1 VEKFFLRGT
10 TVKQHDFARRAAAL
24 VLVCLA
30 GFSYASAAQAQRPGA
45 PPAAP
50 PATGQATEE
59 SPNDLFVNVGKS
71 VIIDSSLPI
80 QRVSVG
86 FGEIAEATAV
96 GPQEVLVNGKGPGQ
110 TSLIIWQQGGS
121 KLFFDITVQPS
132 RFASDARLE
141 TLRRQF
147 SKELPG
153 QKIEPAVEND
163 LIFLRGSVK
172 NLTSADR
179 AMAIASSMGKTVN
192 LLYVDVP
199 APEAQILL
207 KVKFASVDR
216 NLSTQLGMNL
226 FSLGATNT
234 IGSATTGQ
242 YQSIPGFNFQG
253 FSTKGNQNVPAT
265 VQNYTLSSALNLF
278 FFRPDLDLGATI
290 QALQTR
296 GLLEVLAEPN
306 VLSQNG
312 KQASF
317 LAGGEFPYPVVQ
329 GGSTGGTTAI
339 TIQFRQ
345 FGVRLNFIPTITP
358 RGTIQLQVAPEVSS
372 LDYTN
377 GVTLQGFTVP
387 GVSVRNVNTEVEL
400 AEGQSFAI
408 GGLLDNRETETFEKV
423 PFIGDVP
430 ILGKFFQ
437 SKQKNKQNTELLVI
451 VTPELVRPIPAGQ
464 PVPSLNYPVAF
475 LPPNTGK
482 QMTTPGQNVTG
493 PVPVTPPTPN
503 VPMET
508 LVKSLQQRPLVVNAV
523 TGTFGATNAMPASS
537 GPAAP
542 VPSPIPNQ

>member
-1 VEKFFLRGT
+1 M
-10 TVKQHDFARRAAAL
+10 KQYEFARRAAILAFA
-24 VLVCLA
+24 CLA
-30 GFSYASAAQAQRPGA
+30 GLSYASAAQAQRQPGA
-45 PPAAP
+45 TPAAD
-50 PATGQATEE
+50 QATEA

-86 FGEIAEATAV
+86 FGDVAEATAV
-96 GPQEVLVNGKGPGQ
+96 GPQEVLVNGKAPGQ

-172 NLTSADR
+172 DLTSADR
-179 AMAIASSMGKTVN
+179 AMAIASSLGKAVN

-199 APEAQILL
+199 KPEAQILL

-216 NLSTQLGMNL
+216 SLSQQLGMNL

-242 YQSIPGFNFQG
+242 YTSVPGFNFQG
-253 FSTKGNQNVPAT
+253 FSTKGNLNVPST
-265 VQNYTLSSALNLF
+265 IQNYTLSSALNLF
-278 FFRPDLDLGATI
+278 FFRPDLDVGATI

-306 VLSQNG
+306 VLTENG

-329 GGSTGGTTAI
+329 GGTTGGSTAI

-377 GVTLQGFTVP
+377 GIAVQGFTVP

-423 PFIGDVP
+423 PFIGDIPV
-430 ILGKFFQ
+430 LGKFFQ
-437 SKQKNKQNTELLVI
+437 SKTKTKQNTELMVI

-464 PVPSLNYPVAF
+464 PVPSLNYPVPF

-482 QMTTPGQNVTG
+482 PMTTPGQNVTG

-503 VPMET
+503 IPVET
-508 LVKSLQQRPLVVNAV
+508 LVKSMEQKPLQVNA
-523 TGTFGATNAMPASS
+523 TSGMFGGASS
-537 GPAAP
+537 SSGSSGGAPA
-542 VPSPIPNQ
+542 VPSPIPK